1 MENEYLFSQL
11 KIIADSIALTFGIN
25 CEVVVHD
32 FKDMS
37 SSIVYIAGN
46 ITKRKVGGPITDL
59 IFKAFREHG
68 DKVQNMYNY
77 TTRTKDGKILKS
89 STIFLRNSDNKVI
102 GCLCINIDM
111 SHFINLKLILDNII
125 GFKEVYELSNIEN
138 FATSTDETIEA
149 ISMDVA
155 KKYAKTPDNMNKAER
170 LDFLR
175 SLDEKG
181 VFVLKGSVDKIA
193 KILGISKYTVY
204 SYLQEIKNSRN
215 SNEI

>member
-11 KIIADSIALTFGIN
+11 KIVADSIALTFGIN
-25 CEVVVHD
+25 CEVVIHD

-59 IFKAFREHG
+59 IFKEFREYG

-89 STIFLRNSDNKVI
+89 STIFLKNSDNKVI

-125 GFKEVYELSNIEN
+125 GFKEVNESSNIEN
-138 FATSTDETIEA
+138 FAASTDETIEA

-155 KKYAKTPDNMNKAER
+155 KKYAKTPDNMNRAER

-181 VFVLKGSVDKIA
+181 IFVLKGSVDKIA

-204 SYLQEIKNSRN
+204 SYLQEIKNSRC

>member
-59 IFKAFREHG
+59 IFKTFREHG

-204 SYLQEIKNSRN
+204 SYLQEIKNSRY

>member
-11 KIIADSIALTFGIN
+11 KIVADSIALTFGIN
-25 CEVVVHD
+25 CEVVIHD

-59 IFKAFREHG
+59 IFKAFREYG

-89 STIFLRNSDNKVI
+89 STIFLKNSDNKVI

-125 GFKEVYELSNIEN
+125 GFKEVNESSNIEN
-138 FATSTDETIEA
+138 FAASTDETIEA

-155 KKYAKTPDNMNKAER
+155 KKYAKTPDNMNRAER

-181 VFVLKGSVDKIA
+181 IFVLKGSVDKIA

-204 SYLQEIKNSRN
+204 SYLQEIKNSRC